1 MEGIEETLRRFLA
14 ETILFSGNGYPYPD
28 EASFLENGV
37 VDSMSVME
45 LVLFV
50 EKTFSL
56 TIGDKE
62 IIPANFD
69 SVSNLATFVRAKLA
83 ERAQVARQRDGG

>member
-1 MEGIEETLRRFLA
+1 MEGIEETLRHFLA
-14 ETILFSGNGYPYPD
+14 ENILFSGNGYPYPD
-28 EASFLENGV
+28 EGSLLENGV

-56 TIGDKE
+56 TIGDRE

-69 SVSNLATFVRAKLA
+69 SVRSLATFVRSKLA
-83 ERAQVARQRDGG
+83 EHDRGASRREGG

>member
-1 MEGIEETLRRFLA
+1 
-14 ETILFSGNGYPYPD
+14 
-28 EASFLENGV
+28 
-37 VDSMSVME
+37 ME

-69 SVSNLATFVRAKLA
+69 SVGSLATFVRSKMA
-83 ERAQVARQRDGG
+83 ERDRGARRRVGG